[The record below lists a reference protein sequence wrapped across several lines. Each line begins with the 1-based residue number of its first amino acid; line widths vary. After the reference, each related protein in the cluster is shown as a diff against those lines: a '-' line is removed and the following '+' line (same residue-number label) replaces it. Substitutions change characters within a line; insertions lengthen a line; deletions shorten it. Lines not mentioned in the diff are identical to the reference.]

1 MSIDTKT
8 NDLISEADDTDDALF
23 KALGHR
29 TRRRLL
35 DALKPGPR
43 TTGMLCEALSELDR
57 CTVMQ
62 HLKVLEEAGL
72 IVVERRGRERWNH
85 LDALPIHAIHERW
98 IGPYAA
104 YAASMLSRLRRTA
117 EVPGP
122 AADAVSTMG
131 GASGAT
137 DAAEGGRE

>member
-1 MSIDTKT
+1 MSTD
-8 NDLISEADDTDDALF
+8 SRDDALF

-29 TRRRLL
+29 ARRSIL
-35 DALKPGPR
+35 DALKTAPR
-43 TTGMLCEALSELDR
+43 TTGMLCDLMPELDR

-62 HLKVLEEAGL
+62 HLRVLEDVGL

-104 YAASMLSRLRRTA
+104 YAASMLRRLKRTS
-117 EVPGP
+117 ER
-122 AADAVSTMG
+122 
-131 GASGAT
+131 SGNTGMPVAMET
-137 DAAEGGRE
+137 DVVGRKKQ

>member
-1 MSIDTKT
+1 MST
-8 NDLISEADDTDDALF
+8 DDDDDALF

-29 TRRRLL
+29 ARRLLL
-35 DALKPGPR
+35 DALKAGPR
-43 TTGMLCEALSELDR
+43 TTGALCELLPQLDR

-62 HLKVLEEAGL
+62 HLKVLEDAGL

-104 YAASMLSRLRRTA
+104 YAASMLSALKRAGDKPDPALAGHSDGEAPDDDRR
-117 EVPGP
+117 
-122 AADAVSTMG
+122 
-131 GASGAT
+131 
-137 DAAEGGRE
+137 R